1 MPERAEKRKRISI
14 AIILVAAFALILCVG
29 VVIGGAVIYGVS
41 QVTDLFSR
49 EAPHVALDLGG
60 DLSVEPSVRVFTAA
74 AIVTEVTPGSPAD
87 DAGIQPGDVIGAVN
101 GQEIGPDASLA
112 DLIGQHEPGDQVTLE
127 IQRPGEGT
135 RQVRVKLGEH
145 PDKAGVAYLGVTYS
159 SSPAF
164 LGRIEGM
171 PPLEHLEEILP
182 FGQLDEFDLPRG
194 RNLQGVIV
202 LQVTEDSPAAVAGI
216 VRGDLITAVDGE
228 AVDDPDAL
236 AAAIGQHRPGDRV
249 TLTIYSLQDQEKREI
264 TVTLVE
270 NPDQAGKGYLG
281 VFIGGAL
288 HMDGF
293 GEGQN
298 RRGFRFYFRD
308 DGSSGQNQDRLP
320 FSLDRLPI
328 NPGQFPFDLDQW
340 PFEFD
345 EGFRQFE
352 FRGPMSGDTT

>member
-1 MPERAEKRKRISI
+1 MPERAEKRKRVSI

-49 EAPHVALDLGG
+49 EAPYLALDLGG
-60 DLSVEPSVRVFTAA
+60 DLSVEPSGRVFAAA
-74 AIVTEVTPGSPAD
+74 AIVTEVTSGSPAD
-87 DAGIQPGDVIGAVN
+87 DAGIQPGDVIRAVD

-112 DLIGQHEPGDQVTLE
+112 GLIGQQDPGDQVTLE

-135 RQVRVKLGEH
+135 RQVCVKLGEH
-145 PDKAGVAYLGVTYS
+145 PDKAGVAYLGVT
-159 SSPAF
+159 
-164 LGRIEGM
+164 
-171 PPLEHLEEILP
+171 
-182 FGQLDEFDLPRG
+182 
-194 RNLQGVIV
+194 
-202 LQVTEDSPAAVAGI
+202 
-216 VRGDLITAVDGE
+216 DLITAVDGE

-236 AAAIGQHRPGDRV
+236 AAAIGQHQPGDRV

-270 NPDQAGKGYLG
+270 NPDQAGMGYLG

-328 NPGQFPFDLDQW
+328 DPGQLPFNLDQW

-345 EGFRQFE
+345 EGLRQFE
-352 FRGPMSGDTT
+352 FRGPLSGDTT